1 MGERWRSRRD
11 LTLLVFL
18 ALGMAGGVAS
28 CQLTPEPDRPA
39 NTQAA
44 ADPSIIHLVGSVRQG
59 GQDHP
64 FDIWLD
70 VSNERFVVDRAR
82 HGRYHFVNGSLR
94 ILAPAGTTALDY
106 SINEAFEPAAI
117 QALDYFAF
125 VVIPDLRSQL
135 VDLGIET
142 INGSEMAKVRDPL
155 GRTILISEDN
165 LPIRVQWG
173 QGEIRIAYTSLT
185 MTSPSEI
192 PDSVFDNPTP
202 DPSAD
207 SVGGVHYRSTDPEF
221 DSIFQFS
228 DYDVYWLGRRYDDWE
243 CSRAIRTTTSGP
255 LSRKLAE
262 LSQQPGAI
270 DDHFEISYQLSG
282 RDEDAAYLFVTS
294 FPANAVDVPLSPS
307 ATVTEI
313 SVGQRP
319 AELIDFGESRA
330 IRFTVEDARVYL
342 STDQAIDLVEA
353 ASHIVRL
360 QDGDA

>member
-1 MGERWRSRRD
+1 MRSRSS

-18 ALGMAGGVAS
+18 ALVMAGGVAS

-94 ILAPAGTTALDY
+94 ILAPVGTTALDY
-106 SINEAFEPAAI
+106 SINEAFNPAAI

-142 INGSEMAKVRDPL
+142 INGSAMAKVRDPL

-165 LPIRVQWG
+165 LPVRVQWV
-173 QGEIRIAYTSLT
+173 QGEIRITYTGFT
-185 MTSPSEI
+185 IHSPSEI

-207 SVGGVHYRSTDPEF
+207 SVAGAHYLSTDPAFE
-221 DSIFQFS
+221 SIFQFS
-228 DYDVYWLGRRYDDWE
+228 DYDVYWLGRQYGDWE
-243 CSRAIRTTTSGP
+243 VSQANHTRTSGP

-262 LSQQPGAI
+262 VSQQPGAV
-270 DDHFEISYQLSG
+270 DDHFEIRYQIGG
-282 RDEDAAYLFVTS
+282 RDESAAYLSVKS
-294 FPANAVDVPLSPS
+294 FPTNAVDVPLSPR
-307 ATVTEI
+307 ATVTEV

-330 IRFTVEDARVYL
+330 IRFTIDDARVYL

-360 QDGDA
+360 QDGDS